1 MAPLTGSASPFT
13 SPPPGLHQ
21 SRGQLWKG
29 GKKAEKSLTERE
41 NRQVQ
46 PSARWVAAGEEGLG
60 SGLRQGD
67 AGARWGHPAQPPVP
81 APGADG
87 LGERRP
93 RELGD
98 SNAVG
103 TYSICQASACLI
115 RGVSSPPLPLGVGRG
130 DWYPS
135 PGGQRWVCAA
145 ALARAGARPEE
156 SCFLPTPSLGKLPWA
171 NGVPAAG
178 GAGRRTPNVQRHQRA
193 GGTPR
198 GGTGRAA
205 GLATGSLSPISLDF
219 GSAAMTS
226 PRHADCSFLRF
237 AVPGAAEGCRGRR
250 ARASSRSTQPA
261 PRLPPLPP
269 LPPSSRPK
277 VFRTRPSPAPTTFSH
292 DPTLPPLCTSLPK
305 LSQQLPVAAPQ
316 SQGSLPSPPGPRSCP
331 TLDAAPG
338 WMRRG
343 KAPRFLHVPR
353 LLMESSGGL
362 RGW

>member
-41 NRQVQ
+41 NRQVH

-130 DWYPS
+130 GLVPK
-135 PGGQRWVCAA
+135 PRGAEVGLCRG
-145 ALARAGARPEE
+145 AGR
-156 SCFLPTPSLGKLPWA
+156 SGR
-171 NGVPAAG
+171 PAAG
-178 GAGRRTPNVQRHQRA
+178 ELLPPHAVTGQAAVGKRCARSRGCGTANAQRPASPTRRWHTAWRDGTGGRA
-193 GGTPR
+193 GHR
-198 GGTGRAA
+198 E
-205 GLATGSLSPISLDF
+205 F
-219 GSAAMTS
+219 
-226 PRHADCSFLRF
+226 
-237 AVPGAAEGCRGRR
+237 VPE
-250 ARASSRSTQPA
+250 
-261 PRLPPLPP
+261 
-269 LPPSSRPK
+269 K
-277 VFRTRPSPAPTTFSH
+277 
-292 DPTLPPLCTSLPK
+292 
-305 LSQQLPVAAPQ
+305 
-316 SQGSLPSPPGPRSCP
+316 
-331 TLDAAPG
+331 
-338 WMRRG
+338 
-343 KAPRFLHVPR
+343 PRFWQRSDDLTPAR
-353 LLMESSGGL
+353 
-362 RGW
+362 